1 MKKSVLFLIFI
12 SFGWI
17 TNAQITYQW
26 HKKIGAIGS
35 GTVDFLND
43 VTGDSAGNIYVC
55 GRHGGAVSS
64 DITIPYSSNS
74 AGFYNSYIA
83 KFDPTG
89 NLIWAKNFSVGT
101 AQMQLRSIAVGLDG
115 RVFFSGDLTGA
126 GGTGDIDPG
135 PGVVIVG
142 PGGVLGCL
150 DKDGN
155 FLWGGGL
162 TSVGAIPI
170 VKVRSNGDPVF
181 AGNFANATSN
191 IDLDYGPAVASYAA
205 VNSGVRTGVVLM
217 QYSASGVFQNFLIPS
232 TTPPLQNPLIKGQ
245 PTNFL
250 EDAIISDFELDN
262 VGNYYVS
269 VNMPWF
275 SQSGT
280 NFNFQ
285 GKESILLR
293 WNNSG
298 AYIGSAVW
306 VGGSGNDVF
315 GLVPDNLGN
324 LYLAGTMTLT
334 KDFDPGAGTAS
345 LNACFVQNNAGFV
358 WKLDT
363 AFNYKGVVKI
373 QNNTVCASMPATEK
387 SNAYDVAVNGADVYV
402 VGNWTGTIDFDPGAG
417 VQNVASVGGNDI
429 YLLKLDTSL
438 TYQSHVA
445 YGGTLSATDEYG
457 GRVFVNRSREIVMG
471 NLYNSDIP
479 DINPGAGTAAVTLNG
494 GQDGLV
500 VKYYECGV
508 NPVIT
513 KQPITQTICEGTT
526 LVLSVEAPGTAATF
540 QWRKNGNN
548 ISGANSSVL
557 TIPGFP
563 ATEAGNYSVVVGN
576 LCNSATLTSS
586 TVVVT
591 ATVTPTP
598 TGSAAQTFCNSATV
612 AGLVATGTSVK
623 WYSAATGG
631 TALLGTAALV
641 NGNTYYATQTLN
653 GCESANRLAVAVT
666 INAPP
671 APTGTSNQAFCNG
684 ATLASFVLTGTNLK
698 FYTTNTGGT
707 ALPNTTL
714 IVNNQSYWASQ
725 TVNGCESATRFAV
738 LAAITSVAAPTGAAI
753 QNFCGSPTVANL
765 VATGTG
771 IKWYSTSTG
780 GTPLVSTTPLVN
792 GSVYYATQIGA
803 NNCESFNRLGVT
815 ANVFSCENGLSF
827 DGTNDQVTL
836 SSTINNTI
844 GNSGTLEAWIRTS
857 NAGSGLRALVNRPG
871 CYALFLVDNK
881 LTSYNYSGN
890 GSVGAT
896 TYNGATLNDNQWH
909 HVALTFQIGVTNGTQ
924 LYLDGQPVA
933 NPITQFILSNQT
945 APFVLGFNSNSQYY
959 GGLMDRVKIW
969 GRVLT
974 PQEITD
980 SYNCIVVTDTNLI
993 ANYNFNQGFP
1003 AQNNAG
1009 LFTLTDQAGTA
1020 DNGTLSGFA
1029 LTGATSNWVN
1039 GYTCTPNLC
1048 PTPIGVASQSFC
1060 NGATVA
1066 NLVANGTN
1074 IQWYAASTGGSPL
1087 STSAALT
1094 NGAIYYA
1101 TQTVNGCES
1110 FNRLGVTANVFSCE
1124 NGLSFDGTNDQV
1136 TLSSTINNTIGNSG
1150 TLEAWI
1156 RTSNAGSGL
1165 RALVNRPGCYALF
1178 LVDNKLTSYNY
1189 SGNGSVGATTY
1200 NGATLNDNQWH
1211 HVALTFQIGV
1221 TNGTQLYLDGQPV
1234 ANPITQF
1241 ILSNQT
1247 APFVLGFNSN
1257 SQYYGGLMDR
1267 VKIWGRVLT
1276 PQEITDS
1283 YNCIVV
1289 TDTNLIANYN
1299 FNQGFPAQNNAGLFT
1314 LTDQAGTADNGTL
1327 SGFALTGAT
1336 SNWVNGYTCTPN
1348 LCPTPIGV
1356 ASQSFCNGA
1365 TVANLVANGTNIQ
1378 WYAASTG
1385 GSPLSTSAALTN
1397 GAIYY
1402 ATQTVNGCESANRL
1416 AVTVTINTA
1425 PNAAITPA
1433 TVSICSGQ
1441 STSLTASGGSTYT
1454 WSNSGGS
1461 NAVATFSPNTNTT
1474 YTVTVTGANGC
1485 TAIASRLIS
1494 VNAIPTAAI
1503 SPATVTI
1510 CNGQSI
1516 TLTASGGGTY
1526 AWSNSGGSNAT
1537 ATFSPTTNTTY
1548 TVTVTGANSCT
1559 ATVSRLVTV
1568 NSNPTANVQ
1577 PATVTI
1583 CSGQSTSLTAS
1594 GGGTYTWS
1602 NSGGS
1607 NAQATFSPTTN
1618 TTYTVTVTGANSC
1631 TAIASGLVT
1640 VNAAPTASISPATVS
1655 ICSGQSTTLT
1665 ANGGGTYA
1673 WSNSGGSNAVAT
1685 FSPTTNI
1692 TYTVTVTGANSCTST
1707 ASRLVTVN
1715 ENPVAAISPSTVN
1728 ICDGQSATLTA
1739 SGGTSY
1745 TWSNSGGS
1753 NAQAT
1758 FSPTTNTAYTVTVV
1772 DGNLCS
1778 ATASRLVTVNANPTV
1793 VISPSTVAICSG
1805 QSATLTA
1812 SGGGT
1817 YAWSNSGGSTA
1828 AATFSPTAN
1837 TTYSVT
1843 VTGANNCT
1851 ATASRLVTVNA
1862 LPTAAILPATIT
1874 ICNGESATLTASGGG
1889 TYAWSNTGGSTAAA
1903 TFSPTTNTTYSVT
1916 VTGTNNCTVSAS
1928 RLVTVNALPTASIS
1942 PLSPSICEGTSQT
1955 LTANGGGTYA
1965 WSNGLGSGATK
1976 TVSPTTNTT
1985 YTVTVTNA
1993 ANCTTTAAST
2003 VVVNTLPNAQINGP
2017 TTICSGL
2024 QAILT
2029 ASGGSSYSWSNSG
2042 GSNAQV
2048 TFTPTQTTTYTVTVT
2063 SAANC
2068 TATASQTV
2076 SVQTSPTA
2084 TITGPSS
2091 VCSGNSITLTANGG
2105 NSYAW
2110 SNGSN
2115 TAAITVSPT
2124 STTTYTVTVSIGA
2137 NCSATASQTV
2147 TFNTTPTASISPSIA
2162 TICNGESATLT
2173 ATGGGT
2179 YVWSNSG
2186 GSNAAATFSP
2196 TSNTT
2201 YTVTITAANNC
2212 SATASRLV
2220 TVNANPTAAISPTTI
2235 TICNGESA
2243 TITASGGGTYTWSNS
2258 GGSNAS
2264 AAFSPSTNTTY
2275 TVTVTNANNCT
2286 ATASR
2291 LVTVNANPTAAV
2303 NPTTASI
2310 CEGASQTLT
2319 ATGGGTYAWS
2329 NGLGSGATKT
2339 VSPITSTTYT
2349 VTVTNAANC
2358 TATATSAVTV
2368 NALPNVQINGPT
2380 TICSGL
2386 SATLTASG
2394 GGTYAWSNSATTAT
2408 ITVSPTQTTTYTVTV
2423 TGTGNCTATA
2433 SQNVSVQSAP
2443 TATISGVASVCA
2455 GSSTTLTA
2463 NGGNTYAWA
2472 NGLGANAAI
2481 TVSPTTATTYT
2492 VTVSIGANCS
2502 ATASQTIT
2510 VKQPTTTTQSETICQ
2525 GKVFSFKGQSLT
2537 QSGVYKDTLVNAVGC
2552 DSVIT
2557 LNLTVTPALQETIN
2571 QTLCFGE
2578 SLSFNGQTISQSGA
2592 YKDTVQTAGGC
2603 DSIITLSVTVFNK
2616 IEQIINASICTGQS
2630 YNFDGQSLTQAGQYF
2645 DTLQTTL
2652 GCDSFITLNL
2662 AVNSFV
2668 TGSVSK
2674 AICQGETLTFN
2685 GQDLTQ
2691 QGQYL
2696 DTLISTGGCDS
2707 ILTLTLT
2714 VNSLP
2719 QPTIIQ
2725 SGFDL
2730 STQTFTSYQ
2739 WQLNNNDISNSD
2751 NQSYTATQNGNYTVV
2766 VTDDNGCSNT
2776 SGVVNVIG
2784 VGILDVVEFDLHI
2797 YPNPTN
2803 STIDIQT
2810 EATIE
2815 TIKLY
2820 NLQGQVVMNSPS
2832 NTTQIDLSNLAEGAY
2847 LIHVKTATGTARRT
2861 ILKQ

>member
-162 TSVGAIPI
+162 TSVGAIPK

-191 IDLDYGPAVASYAA
+191 IDLDYGTAVASYGA

-269 VNMPWF
+269 VNMEWF

-298 AYIGSAVW
+298 AYVGSAVW

-471 NLYNSDIP
+471 NIYNSDIP

-513 KQPITQTICEGTT
+513 KQPLTQTICEGTT

-836 SSTINNTI
+836 SSNINNTI

-933 NPITQFILSNQT
+933 NPITQFISSQT
-945 APFVLGFNSNSQYY
+945 TPFVLGVNANTQYY

-974 PQEITD
+974 PQEIND
-980 SYNCIVVTDTNLI
+980 SYNCTVVTNTNLI

-1009 LFTLTDQAGTA
+1009 VTTLTDEAGTA

-1039 GYTCTPNLC
+1039 GYTCTPILC
-1048 PTPIGVASQSFC
+1048 PTPTGATAQSFC
-1060 NGATVA
+1060 TGATVA
-1066 NLVANGTN
+1066 NLAANGTN
-1074 IQWYAASTGGSPL
+1074 IQWYAASTGGS
-1087 STSAALT
+1087 S
-1094 NGAIYYA
+1094 
-1101 TQTVNGCES
+1101 
-1110 FNRLGVTANVFSCE
+1110 
-1124 NGLSFDGTNDQV
+1124 
-1136 TLSSTINNTIGNSG
+1136 
-1150 TLEAWI
+1150 
-1156 RTSNAGSGL
+1156 
-1165 RALVNRPGCYALF
+1165 
-1178 LVDNKLTSYNY
+1178 
-1189 SGNGSVGATTY
+1189 
-1200 NGATLNDNQWH
+1200 
-1211 HVALTFQIGV
+1211 
-1221 TNGTQLYLDGQPV
+1221 
-1234 ANPITQF
+1234 
-1241 ILSNQT
+1241 
-1247 APFVLGFNSN
+1247 
-1257 SQYYGGLMDR
+1257 
-1267 VKIWGRVLT
+1267 
-1276 PQEITDS
+1276 
-1283 YNCIVV
+1283 
-1289 TDTNLIANYN
+1289 
-1299 FNQGFPAQNNAGLFT
+1299 
-1314 LTDQAGTADNGTL
+1314 
-1327 SGFALTGAT
+1327 
-1336 SNWVNGYTCTPN
+1336 
-1348 LCPTPIGV
+1348 
-1356 ASQSFCNGA
+1356 
-1365 TVANLVANGTNIQ
+1365 
-1378 WYAASTG
+1378 
-1385 GSPLSTSAALTN
+1385 LSTSAALTN

-1510 CNGQSI
+1510 CNGQST

-1655 ICSGQSTTLT
+1655 ICSGQSTSLT

-1685 FSPTTNI
+1685 FSPTTNT

-1715 ENPVAAISPSTVN
+1715 ANPVAAISPSTVN

-2196 TSNTT
+2196 TSNTS